1 LIADAPRLLV
11 AAAARQPWRPRGGP
25 IFSPSSVHEF
35 ANFDAPGYAR
45 IALSFELEQTGRHTT
60 IGTETRVSS
69 TDAAATRA
77 FGRYWAAIRLGSM
90 AIRADVLRG
99 IRTRATRPA
108 ADFDRPTRD

>member
-45 IALSFELEQTGRHTT
+45 ILEQTGRHTT
-60 IGTETRVSS
+60 LSTETRVSS

-90 AIRADVLRG
+90 AIRADILRG

-108 ADFDRPTRD
+108 ADFDRPTPD